1 MILFK
6 AEAIFA
12 SNVSKFGKFLPAADR
27 EDLKS
32 STESTISTSL
42 IHNIV
47 SEGKSEQ
54 IVTWLLNLIIQH

>member
-12 SNVSKFGKFLPAADR
+12 SSISKFGKFFPEADR
-27 EDLKS
+27 EDFNS
-32 STESTISTSL
+32 YNESTISTTL
-42 IHNIV
+42 IHNIA

-54 IVTWLLNLIIQH
+54 ELTWVFESNIPT